1 MYFIRTVTVAPKL
14 PEKISRLDELARNL
28 WFSWNPRAQE
38 LFRRI
43 NSSLWEEVKH
53 NPVCF
58 LLNVSQEQLEKVA
71 KSESY
76 LLLYNQVME
85 ELDRYLSAPTWFS
98 HHYPGHDHHII
109 AYFSA
114 EFGIHESHPTYSG
127 GLGLLAGDHCKS
139 ASDLGLPFV
148 GVGLLYKSGY
158 FTQRI
163 NREGWQEAHYPRLN
177 FYQMPITPV
186 TNPDGSPLYVPVELP
201 GRTVYL
207 KIWRVRVGRV
217 EVYLLDADVTANNM
231 ADRALTGQLY
241 GGDRETRICQEILLG
256 IGGVRV
262 LRALGIHP
270 LAWHINEGHAAFL
283 LVERIRE
290 LVQAGVPVKAAV
302 EAVRAGT
309 LFTTHTPVPAGHDVF
324 SAEMIDKY
332 FSHLYNQLGM
342 TREDFLALGWDE
354 EQKVFNM
361 TLLALRLSSYC
372 NGVSRL
378 HGQVTRRM
386 FHRFYPGIPMEEIPI
401 SSITNGVHINS
412 WLAPELQELFDRYLE
427 DGWRQNCCHRQTWE
441 RVSAIPAEELWEV
454 HCRLKAKMVRIARD
468 NLRGQRLRNQE
479 PALRVREV
487 EQYLDP
493 GILTIGFA
501 RRFATYKRA
510 NLLLRDKERLARLVT
525 HPQHPVQFIF
535 AGKAHPADRLGQ
547 ELIKQIYELT
557 NQEPF
562 KGRVVLLED
571 YDIALARSLLQGVD
585 VWLNTPRRPLEA
597 SGTSGQKAA
606 LNGVIHCSILDGWWP
621 EAYDGENGF
630 AVGEAREYHDDET
643 QDRDDAHSLFV
654 LLEETIIPMYY
665 DRDQKGI
672 PRAWIELMK
681 RSLQTIP
688 PFFNTERMVKEYCQ
702 QYYVPA
708 MERNLHLSR
717 NGCERARHLA
727 SFKER
732 LRENW
737 SLVHIESV
745 KAGETRALGVGE
757 PLPVEAVVRLGPLTP
772 EEVMVEIV
780 YGRVDD
786 KCPES
791 FEHMP
796 GSFCLI
802 DSHSNGQLSNINR
815 TPMTVAEQTSTGAYL
830 YRGNLI
836 LPQGTIGFTVRVRPA
851 SDGFAHIFELPLVAW
866 APQF

>member
-14 PEKISRLDELARNL
+14 PDKISRLGELARNL
-28 WFSWNPRAQE
+28 WFSWNPQAQE

-58 LLNVSQEQLEKVA
+58 LLNVSQDQLERVA
-71 KSESY
+71 KSESF

-85 ELDRYLSAPTWFS
+85 DLNQYMTAQTWFNRQ
-98 HHYPGHDHHII
+98 YPEHNNHVI

-114 EFGIHESHPTYSG
+114 EFGVHESHPTYSG

-148 GVGLLYKSGY
+148 GVGLLYKNGY

-163 NREGWQEAHYPRLN
+163 NREGWQEAHYPYLN

-186 TNPDGSPLYVPVELP
+186 THPDGSTLYVPVELP

-207 KIWRVRVGRV
+207 KIWQMRVGRV
-217 EVYLLDADVTANNM
+217 HVYLLDADVTRNNM

-262 LRALGIHP
+262 LRALNIHP

-283 LVERIRE
+283 LIERIRE
-290 LVQAGVPVKAAV
+290 LVQAGVPVNAAV

-332 FSHLYNQLGM
+332 FNHLYSQLNM
-342 TREDFLALGWDE
+342 EREDFLALGWDD

-372 NGVSRL
+372 NGVSKL
-378 HGQVTRRM
+378 HGQVTRQM
-386 FHRFYPGIPMEEIPI
+386 FRRFYPGIPMEEIPI
-401 SSITNGVHINS
+401 SSITNGVHIGS

-427 DGWRQNCCHRQTWE
+427 ADWRQNCCNRQAWE
-441 RVSAIPAEELWEV
+441 QVSAIPAEELWEV
-454 HCRLKAKMVRIARD
+454 HCRLKEKMIRIARD

-479 PALRVREV
+479 PALRIREV

-493 GILTIGFA
+493 RILTIGFA

-510 NLLLRDKERLARLVT
+510 NLLLRDKERLARLVSD
-525 HPQHPVQFIF
+525 PVRPIQIIF

-606 LNGVIHCSILDGWWP
+606 VNGVIHCSILDGWWP

-630 AVGEAREYHDDET
+630 AVGETREYHDEET
-643 QDRDDAHSLFV
+643 QDRDDAYSLFA

-702 QYYVPA
+702 QFYVPA
-708 MERNLHLSR
+708 IERNLHLSR
-717 NGCERARHLA
+717 NNYEPARHLA
-727 SFKER
+727 AFKER
-732 LRENW
+732 LKENW
-737 SLVHIESV
+737 PRVAITSV
-745 KAGETRALGVGE
+745 KAGDTQAMGVGE
-757 PLPVEAVVRLGPLTP
+757 PLPIEAVVQLGSLSP
-772 EEVMVEIV
+772 EDVTVEIV
-780 YGRVDD
+780 YGRLDE
-786 KCPES
+786 KCFDS

-796 GSFCLI
+796 GAFCLI
-802 DSHSNGQLSNINR
+802 NANGQLCNINK
-815 TPMTVAEQTSTGAYL
+815 TAMTVTGQTPEGTYL

-836 LPQGTIGFTVRVRPA
+836 LPQGTVGYTVRVRPA
-851 SDGFAHIFELPLVAW
+851 NGDFAHIFELPLVAW
-866 APQF
+866 APHF